1 MAVSSRKRRG
11 RGDSLKILTCKAY
24 CCSQVWKGVGTELAV
39 LAGKIGMRGWGKLG
53 GAASSRRMLAVKR
66 RSKHAV
72 IGGGVIAVRRKAGLK
87 AWGCLC
93 TGQDSKA
100 KNCKAKVSKVKRNK
114 DWLSIHGRQGR
125 LGGKRRKGLS
135 GWQNQRVAG
144 RSAGRNAH
152 KPPRS

>member
-39 LAGKIGMRGWGKLG
+39 LAGKIGMRGWGRLG

-72 IGGGVIAVRRKAGLK
+72 IGGGVIAVR
-87 AWGCLC
+87 
-93 TGQDSKA
+93 Q
-100 KNCKAKVSKVKRNK
+100 
-114 DWLSIHGRQGR
+114 QGR
-125 LGGKRRKGLS
+125 IESLGLLVHG
-135 GWQNQRVAG
+135 
-144 RSAGRNAH
+144 
-152 KPPRS
+152 PRTVRPRQ

>member
-100 KNCKAKVSKVKRNK
+100 KAVRP
-114 DWLSIHGRQGR
+114 
-125 LGGKRRKGLS
+125 
-135 GWQNQRVAG
+135 
-144 RSAGRNAH
+144 RSA
-152 KPPRS
+152 RSRETRIG